1 MSSSQDNKSEQKQNF
16 LPVLKNAIF
25 GGLNLSNEIS
35 EIKNV
40 NNTFHNENLINENE
54 LKNGK

>member
-1 MSSSQDNKSEQKQNF
+1 MSSSQENKSEQKQNF
-16 LPVLKNAIF
+16 LPVIKNAIF
-25 GGLNLSNEIS
+25 GGFNLSNEIS

>member
-16 LPVLKNAIF
+16 LPVLHNAIF
-25 GGLNLSNEIS
+25 GGFNLSNEIS

>member
-1 MSSSQDNKSEQKQNF
+1 MSSSQENKSEQKQNF

-25 GGLNLSNEIS
+25 GGFNLSNETN

-40 NNTFHNENLINENE
+40 NNSFSNENLTNENE
-54 LKNGK
+54 LKNEK

>member
-1 MSSSQDNKSEQKQNF
+1 MSSSQENKSEQKQNF
-16 LPVLKNAIF
+16 LPVLHNAIF

-35 EIKNV
+35 EIKKV